1 MLRRHARGVSLV
13 ELMIGLT
20 ISGMLLVAGIPA
32 FTAWIQNAHNRT
44 AAESIAN
51 GLQLARAEA
60 VKRNALV
67 RFQLTDGSGLVTWNV
82 GCVTPSA
89 DCPASIQRRHA
100 GEGATNAR
108 AGVSAARLPNPV
120 PAGYFN
126 TPIDGGSGL
135 TAGVTFNGMGRPLV
149 SEITRLDVTNAA
161 SSTAR
166 RYVVTISEGGQIRM
180 CDPALDFSTNPQGC
194 S

>member
-1 MLRRHARGVSLV
+1 MLRRHLRGVSLV

-20 ISGMLLVAGIPA
+20 ISGMLLMAGIPA
-32 FTAWIQNAHNRT
+32 FTAWIQNAQNRT

-67 RFQLTDGSGLVTWNV
+67 RFQLTDGSGLVAWNV
-82 GCVTPSA
+82 GCVMTTT
-89 DCPASIQRRHA
+89 DCPASLQRRHP

-108 AGVSAARLPNPV
+108 VGVSAARLPNPA
-120 PAGYFN
+120 PAGYFS
-126 TPIDGGSGL
+126 TPIDGGTGL
-135 TAGVTFNGMGRPLV
+135 TAGVTFNGMGRPFV

-161 SSTAR
+161 SSGAR

-180 CDPALDFSTNPQGC
+180 CDPALTFSTNPQGC